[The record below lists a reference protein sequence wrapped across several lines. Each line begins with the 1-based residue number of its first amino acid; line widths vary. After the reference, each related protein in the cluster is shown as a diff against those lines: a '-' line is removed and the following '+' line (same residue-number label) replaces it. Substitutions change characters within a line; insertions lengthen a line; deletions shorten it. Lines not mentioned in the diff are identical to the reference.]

1 MIEEIDCACEFL
13 CSSIRSTNATDV
25 TEGQLETFRAVLKE
39 LIVDKFRNHWYPDKP
54 MKGNGFRCINIDKD
68 TKIVD
73 PVLIKA
79 AEVSSIS
86 KDVFVSA
93 FRFGLALWVDPGD
106 VSYRSGHSSNV
117 VSLYK
122 TTTNTNS
129 TPLPVRYQL
138 PVTNQQFKPVYA
150 NGVVADA
157 IGQWKGQNT
166 YSYPQ
171 LTSKQLNQIMQRRN
185 IDRFHWTNAYIPKQV
200 TEVYWTM

>member
-1 MIEEIDCACEFL
+1 MKEEIDCACQFL
-13 CSSIRSTNATDV
+13 SSSIRSTSATDV
-25 TEGQLETFRAVLKE
+25 TEGQLETFRAVLNE

-86 KDVFVSA
+86 NVVFFSA

-117 VSLYK
+117 VSLFK
-122 TTTNTNS
+122 TTTNTNC
-129 TPLPVRYQL
+129 TPLAMGPKL
-138 PVTNQQFKPVYA
+138 PVTNQQLKPVYA
-150 NGVVADA
+150 NSVYMANAFDR
-157 IGQWKGQNT
+157 WTGQNI
-166 YSYPQ
+166 YSHQQ
-171 LTSKQLNQIMQRRN
+171 LTSKQLKQILQRRN
-185 IDRFHWTNAYIPKQV
+185 INRFHWTNAYIPKQV
-200 TEVYWTM
+200 TEVY